1 MRRVIA
7 FGPAL
12 VVLLVAIGALWAVP
26 RAVQMATA
34 VRVSAQVQ
42 AATQQLDAMPI
53 LEQINAATRAIA
65 TAVEPSVVHIDVRT
79 DRGGSTGS
87 GWVFDT
93 RGHIITNAHV
103 VRGARQLS
111 VQFFDGLVVSGTVIG
126 SDALTDVAVIKV
138 DEIPGLFAARR
149 AGEVIQQQ
157 GDRVFAFG
165 SPFGY
170 KFSMS
175 EGIISGLG
183 RVAGPAVELGGFS
196 NLIQTDAAVNPGN
209 SGGPLVDVKGRV
221 VGMNVAIATARAERG
236 TNAENG
242 QSAGISFAIPVSTVE
257 YVSEQLIQN
266 GKVLRGFLG
275 LSFGNNRRSATEAF
289 AIYEGDRFRGSG
301 LVVNLVTKGG
311 PADAAGLR
319 QGDVVTTINGQSVT
333 SFSALRGIV
342 GSIRPGERVT
352 VRVWR
357 EGKFIDTT
365 VVLGEMPAT
374 ALVNDPIDFMLR
386 QAGAFVAET
395 PQGVVVAHL
404 VEGSPFDAAG
414 FGQGTI
420 ILAVNGTVVRSA
432 LELASQMLER
442 GWLSGDDVEF
452 TVVRRGAAPG
462 TPPVKVTASQVGGTS
477 SPD

>member
-1 MRRVIA
+1 MRRIIA

-12 VVLLVAIGALWAVP
+12 VVLMVAIGALWAVP
-26 RAVQMATA
+26 RAVQMASA
-34 VRVSAQVQ
+34 VRVAAQVQ

-65 TAVEPSVVHIDVRT
+65 TAVEPSVVHLDVRT
-79 DRGGSTGS
+79 SRGGSTGS

-93 RGHIITNAHV
+93 QGHIITNAHV
-103 VRGARQLS
+103 VRGARQVS
-111 VQFFDGLVVSGTVIG
+111 VQFFDGLVVAGEVVG
-126 SDALTDVAVIKV
+126 SDALTDVAVVKV
-138 DEIPGLFAARR
+138 DSIPGLFAARR
-149 AGEVIQQQ
+149 AADVVQQQ

-257 YVSEQLIQN
+257 YVAEQLIQN
-266 GKVLRGFLG
+266 GRVLRGFLG
-275 LSFGNNRRSATEAF
+275 LNFGTSGFGRSESF
-289 AIYEGDRFRGSG
+289 AIYEGDRFRGTG
-301 LVVNLVTKGG
+301 LVIREVTPRG

-319 QGDVVTTINGQSVT
+319 PGDVVTTISGQAVP

-342 GSIRPGERVT
+342 GSIRPGQPVT

-357 EGKFIDTT
+357 ESKFIDST
-365 VVLGEMPAT
+365 VILGEMPAT
-374 ALVNDPIDFMLR
+374 ALVGNPAFFLDR
-386 QAGAFVAET
+386 HAGVQVDDT
-395 PQGVVVAHL
+395 PQGVMVTL
-404 VEGSPFDAAG
+404 IREGSPFADAG
-414 FGQGTI
+414 FKPGTV
-420 ILAVNGTVVRSA
+420 ILAVGSTVVRSSLDLAA
-432 LELASQMLER
+432 LMLER
-442 GWLSGDDVEF
+442 GWLTGDDVEF
-452 TVVRRGAAPG
+452 TILRNGAVAG
-462 TPPVKVTASQVGGTS
+462 AMPVKVTARL
-477 SPD
+477 PDPSELD